1 MLRDEE
7 GFTTAGMAIALLVSL
22 SLLFS
27 AAQVY
32 RVNRLAADVQ
42 DVADATALA
51 AQAQVAEF
59 MVAVRV
65 TDGVVLS
72 MTLLGITAYGLGVV
86 ALCVPPVAEIG
97 GQLVSAGQKVLDA
110 RDAFA
115 QRAAALLDELQKALP
130 FLAAAS
136 AASVAR
142 ANEDGG
148 GEGYHGVALLLPSQ
162 GETITVG
169 ASDAETDLKQAVE
182 AQQDELAEA
191 AARAEEAARAA
202 NDAKERGFRRD
213 CGDAPAYCMYE
224 RADHLASLGAAENP
238 RYASVDTWSFSVAL
252 ERARAYYAKRLLG
265 ERPEN
270 ATVEEKA
277 RSALRRNFYR
287 YAVGALREACAQPP
301 DENGAVSFP
310 LLPRNAD
317 QMRGTTLYTDPAY
330 PVDTEGEAPTMH
342 AWEGCP
348 GLGLTDYYGSAQTL
362 DQGVFSEC
370 PECHFT
376 VAALGSVAA
385 ASTSIENGFEY
396 HYAAVAQA
404 ADDYRRAM
412 EDAQPLSALA
422 KTKAQ
427 GLLDKM
433 VAALQD
439 AGSMRIQARPPGA
452 DGCIAL
458 VVSSGTATGDL
469 FESAFVSTPSTLGTR
484 AAIGAATL
492 VADETEEASVVGD
505 VLDGFGADGSAAVG
519 AGRIVLDC
527 WAGMLRAYGSGQDGL
542 ASAVETALGS
552 LPLAGSAGLGTWAAD
567 ALRAGLS
574 AVGLQPAETAPLKP
588 VLVNSAAVARADGSA
603 WSVRYLSLRDQ
614 ALAASLTSAD
624 VFASLA
630 DRIQRDAYD
639 RLAALEIEIAVI
651 ELPVVGLSLPLTLTL
666 PPAVVQG
673 AQGLVERAVDAVRSA
688 SGWLGREPAWE

>member
-1 MLRDEE
+1 MFRDEE

-22 SLLFS
+22 SLLCS

-42 DVADATALA
+42 DVADAAALA

-72 MTLLGITAYGLGVV
+72 MTLLGITSYGLGVV
-86 ALCVPPVAEIG
+86 ALCVPPAAEIG
-97 GQLVSAGQKVLDA
+97 TQLVSAGQKVLDA

-115 QRAAALLDELQKALP
+115 RRAASLLDELQKALP

-136 AASVAR
+136 AASVAQ
-142 ANEDGG
+142 AN
-148 GEGYHGVALLLPSQ
+148 GEGSGGYHGMALLLPSQ
-162 GETITVG
+162 GEAIAVG
-169 ASDAETDLKQAVE
+169 ASGAEADLEQAVE
-182 AQQDELAEA
+182 EERDDLAEA
-191 AARAEEAARAA
+191 ASHAEEAARAA

-252 ERARAYYAKRLLG
+252 ERARAYYAKRLFS

-310 LLPRNAD
+310 LLPRNTD
-317 QMRGTTLYTDPAY
+317 QMRETALYTDPAY

-342 AWEGCP
+342 AWGGCP
-348 GLGLTDYYGSAQTL
+348 GLGLTDYYASAQTL
-362 DQGVFSEC
+362 DQGGFAEC

-376 VAALGSVAA
+376 VAALGSVAS

-404 ADDYRRAM
+404 AEDYRRAM
-412 EDAQPLSALA
+412 EEAQPSSALV

-427 GLLDKM
+427 GLLDKA

-439 AGSMRIQARPPGA
+439 VGSMRIEARPPGA

-458 VVSSGTATGDL
+458 VVSSGGAGEGL
-469 FESAFVSTPSTLGTR
+469 FESAFAGTSNTLGTR
-484 AAIGAATL
+484 AAISAATL
-492 VADETEEASVVGD
+492 IADETEEASVVGD
-505 VLDGFGADGSAAVG
+505 VLDGLGADGSAAVG

-527 WAGMLRAYGSGQDGL
+527 WTGMLRAYGSGQDGL
-542 ASAVETALGS
+542 ASAVEAALDG
-552 LPLAGSAGLGTWAAD
+552 LPLVGSAGLGTWAAD
-567 ALRAGLS
+567 ALRTGLS
-574 AVGLQPAETAPLKP
+574 AVGLQPAELVPLKP

-614 ALAASLTSAD
+614 ALGASLTSTDA
-624 VFASLA
+624 FASLA

-651 ELPVVGLSLPLTLTL
+651 ELPMVGLSLPLTLTL

>member
-1 MLRDEE
+1 MFRDEE

-42 DVADATALA
+42 DVADAAALA

-72 MTLLGITAYGLGVV
+72 MTLLGITSYGLGVV
-86 ALCVPPVAEIG
+86 ALCVPPAAEIG
-97 GQLVSAGQKVLDA
+97 AQLVSAGQKVLDA

-115 QRAAALLDELQKALP
+115 RRAASLLDELQKALP

-136 AASVAR
+136 AASVAQ
-142 ANEDGG
+142 AN
-148 GEGYHGVALLLPSQ
+148 GEGSGGYHGMALLLPSQ
-162 GETITVG
+162 GEAIAVG
-169 ASDAETDLKQAVE
+169 ASGAEADLEQAVE
-182 AQQDELAEA
+182 EERDDLAEA
-191 AARAEEAARAA
+191 ASHAEEAARAA

-310 LLPRNAD
+310 LLPRNTD
-317 QMRGTTLYTDPAY
+317 QMRETALYTDPAY

-342 AWEGCP
+342 AWGGCP
-348 GLGLTDYYGSAQTL
+348 GLGLTDYYASARTL
-362 DQGVFSEC
+362 DQGGFAEC

-376 VAALGSVAA
+376 VAALGSVAS

-404 ADDYRRAM
+404 AEDYRRAM
-412 EDAQPLSALA
+412 EEAQPSSALV

-427 GLLDKM
+427 GLLDKA

-439 AGSMRIQARPPGA
+439 VGSMRIEARPPGA

-458 VVSSGTATGDL
+458 VVSSGGAGEGL
-469 FESAFVSTPSTLGTR
+469 FGSAFAGTSNTLGTR
-484 AAIGAATL
+484 AAISAATL
-492 VADETEEASVVGD
+492 IADETEEASVVGD
-505 VLDGFGADGSAAVG
+505 VLDGLGADGSAAVG

-527 WAGMLRAYGSGQDGL
+527 WTGMLRAYGSGQDGL
-542 ASAVETALGS
+542 ASAVEAALDG
-552 LPLAGSAGLGTWAAD
+552 LPLVGSAGLGTWAAD
-567 ALRAGLS
+567 ALRTGLS
-574 AVGLQPAETAPLKP
+574 AVGLQPAELVPLKP

-614 ALAASLTSAD
+614 ALGASLTSTDA
-624 VFASLA
+624 FASLA

-651 ELPVVGLSLPLTLTL
+651 ELPMVGLSLPLTLTL

>member
-1 MLRDEE
+1 MFRDEE

-42 DVADATALA
+42 DVADAAALA

-72 MTLLGITAYGLGVV
+72 MTLLGITSYGLGVV
-86 ALCVPPVAEIG
+86 ALCVPPAAEIG
-97 GQLVSAGQKVLDA
+97 AQLVSAGQKVLDA

-115 QRAAALLDELQKALP
+115 RRAASLLDELQKALP

-136 AASVAR
+136 AASVAQ
-142 ANEDGG
+142 AN
-148 GEGYHGVALLLPSQ
+148 GEGSGGYHGMALLLPSQ
-162 GETITVG
+162 GEAIAVG
-169 ASDAETDLKQAVE
+169 ASGAEADLEQAVE
-182 AQQDELAEA
+182 EERDDLAEA
-191 AARAEEAARAA
+191 ASHAEEAARAA

-252 ERARAYYAKRLLG
+252 ERARAYYAKRLFS

-310 LLPRNAD
+310 LLPRNTD
-317 QMRGTTLYTDPAY
+317 QMRETALYTDPAY

-342 AWEGCP
+342 AWGGCP
-348 GLGLTDYYGSAQTL
+348 GLGLTDYYASARTL
-362 DQGVFSEC
+362 DQGGFAEC

-376 VAALGSVAA
+376 VAALGSVAS

-404 ADDYRRAM
+404 AEDYRRAM
-412 EDAQPLSALA
+412 EEAQPSSALV

-427 GLLDKM
+427 GLLDKA

-439 AGSMRIQARPPGA
+439 VGSMRIEARPPGA

-458 VVSSGTATGDL
+458 VVSSGGAGEGL
-469 FESAFVSTPSTLGTR
+469 FGSAFAGTSNTLGTR
-484 AAIGAATL
+484 AAISAATL
-492 VADETEEASVVGD
+492 IADETEEASVVGD
-505 VLDGFGADGSAAVG
+505 VLDGLGADGSAAVG

-527 WAGMLRAYGSGQDGL
+527 WTGMLRAYGSGQDGL
-542 ASAVETALGS
+542 ASAVEAALDG
-552 LPLAGSAGLGTWAAD
+552 LPLVGSAGLGTWAAD
-567 ALRAGLS
+567 ALRTGLS
-574 AVGLQPAETAPLKP
+574 AVGLQPAELVPLKP

-614 ALAASLTSAD
+614 ALGASLTSTDA
-624 VFASLA
+624 FASLA

-651 ELPVVGLSLPLTLTL
+651 ELPMVGLSLPLTLTL

>member
-1 MLRDEE
+1 MFRDEE

-42 DVADATALA
+42 DVADAAALA

-72 MTLLGITAYGLGVV
+72 MTLLGITSYGLGVV
-86 ALCVPPVAEIG
+86 ALCVPPAAEIG
-97 GQLVSAGQKVLDA
+97 AQLVSAGQKVLDA

-115 QRAAALLDELQKALP
+115 RRAASLLDELQKALP

-136 AASVAR
+136 AASVAQ
-142 ANEDGG
+142 AN
-148 GEGYHGVALLLPSQ
+148 GEGSGGYHGMALLLPSQ
-162 GETITVG
+162 GEAIAVG
-169 ASDAETDLKQAVE
+169 ASGAEADLEQAVE
-182 AQQDELAEA
+182 EERDDLAEA
-191 AARAEEAARAA
+191 ASHAEEAARAA

-252 ERARAYYAKRLLG
+252 ERARAYYAKRLFS

-310 LLPRNAD
+310 LLPRNTD
-317 QMRGTTLYTDPAY
+317 QMRETALYTDPAY

-342 AWEGCP
+342 AWGGCP
-348 GLGLTDYYGSAQTL
+348 GLGLTDYYASAQTL
-362 DQGVFSEC
+362 DQGGFAEC

-376 VAALGSVAA
+376 VAALGSVAS

-404 ADDYRRAM
+404 AEDYRRAM
-412 EDAQPLSALA
+412 EEAQPSSALV

-427 GLLDKM
+427 GLLDKA

-439 AGSMRIQARPPGA
+439 VGSMRIEARPPGA

-458 VVSSGTATGDL
+458 VVSSGGAGEGL
-469 FESAFVSTPSTLGTR
+469 FGSAFAGTSNTLGTR
-484 AAIGAATL
+484 AAISAATL
-492 VADETEEASVVGD
+492 IADETEEASVVGD
-505 VLDGFGADGSAAVG
+505 VLDGLGADGSAAVG

-527 WAGMLRAYGSGQDGL
+527 WTGMLRAYGSGQDGL
-542 ASAVETALGS
+542 ASAVEAALDG
-552 LPLAGSAGLGTWAAD
+552 LPLVGSAGLGTWAAD
-567 ALRAGLS
+567 ALRTGLS
-574 AVGLQPAETAPLKP
+574 AVGLQPAELVPLKP

-614 ALAASLTSAD
+614 ALGASLTSTDA
-624 VFASLA
+624 FASLA

-651 ELPVVGLSLPLTLTL
+651 ELPMVGLSLPLTLTL

>member
-1 MLRDEE
+1 MFRDEE

-42 DVADATALA
+42 DVADAAALA

-72 MTLLGITAYGLGVV
+72 MTLLGITSYGLGVV
-86 ALCVPPVAEIG
+86 ALCVPPAAEIG
-97 GQLVSAGQKVLDA
+97 AQLVSAGQKVLDA

-115 QRAAALLDELQKALP
+115 RRAASLLDELQKALP

-136 AASVAR
+136 AASVAQ
-142 ANEDGG
+142 AN
-148 GEGYHGVALLLPSQ
+148 GEGSGGYHGMALLLPSQ
-162 GETITVG
+162 GEAIAVG
-169 ASDAETDLKQAVE
+169 ASGAEADLEQAVE
-182 AQQDELAEA
+182 EERDDLAEA
-191 AARAEEAARAA
+191 ASRAEEAARAA

-252 ERARAYYAKRLLG
+252 ERARAYYAKRLFS

-310 LLPRNAD
+310 LLPRNTD
-317 QMRGTTLYTDPAY
+317 QMRETALYTDPAY

-342 AWEGCP
+342 AWGGCP
-348 GLGLTDYYGSAQTL
+348 GLGLTDYYASAQTL
-362 DQGVFSEC
+362 DQGGFAEC

-376 VAALGSVAA
+376 VAALGSVAS

-404 ADDYRRAM
+404 AEDYRRAM
-412 EDAQPLSALA
+412 EEAQPSSALV

-427 GLLDKM
+427 GLLDKA

-439 AGSMRIQARPPGA
+439 VGSMRIEARPPGA

-458 VVSSGTATGDL
+458 VVSSGGAGEGL
-469 FESAFVSTPSTLGTR
+469 FGSAFAGTSNTLGTR
-484 AAIGAATL
+484 AAISAATL
-492 VADETEEASVVGD
+492 IADETEEASVVGD
-505 VLDGFGADGSAAVG
+505 VLDGLGADGSAAVG

-527 WAGMLRAYGSGQDGL
+527 WTGMLRAYGSGQDGL
-542 ASAVETALGS
+542 ASAVEAALDG
-552 LPLAGSAGLGTWAAD
+552 LPLVGSAGLGTWAAD
-567 ALRAGLS
+567 ALRTGLS
-574 AVGLQPAETAPLKP
+574 AVGLQPAELVPLKP

-614 ALAASLTSAD
+614 ALGASLTSTDA
-624 VFASLA
+624 FASLA

-651 ELPVVGLSLPLTLTL
+651 ELPMVGLSLPLTLTL

>member
-1 MLRDEE
+1 MFRDEE

-42 DVADATALA
+42 DVADAAALA

-72 MTLLGITAYGLGVV
+72 MTLLGITSYGLGVV
-86 ALCVPPVAEIG
+86 ALCVPPAAEIG
-97 GQLVSAGQKVLDA
+97 AQLVSAGQKVLDA

-115 QRAAALLDELQKALP
+115 RRAASLLDELQKALP

-136 AASVAR
+136 AASVAQ
-142 ANEDGG
+142 AN
-148 GEGYHGVALLLPSQ
+148 GEGSGGYHGMALLLPSQ
-162 GETITVG
+162 GEAIAVG
-169 ASDAETDLKQAVE
+169 ASGAEADLEQAVE
-182 AQQDELAEA
+182 EERDDLAEA
-191 AARAEEAARAA
+191 ASHAEEAARAA

-252 ERARAYYAKRLLG
+252 ERARAYYAKRLFS

-310 LLPRNAD
+310 LLPRNTD
-317 QMRGTTLYTDPAY
+317 QMRETALYTDPAY

-342 AWEGCP
+342 AWGGCP
-348 GLGLTDYYGSAQTL
+348 GLGLTDYYASARTL
-362 DQGVFSEC
+362 DQGGFAEC

-376 VAALGSVAA
+376 VAALGSVAS

-404 ADDYRRAM
+404 AEDYRRAM
-412 EDAQPLSALA
+412 EEAQPSSALV

-427 GLLDKM
+427 GLLDKA

-439 AGSMRIQARPPGA
+439 VGSMRIEARPPGA

-458 VVSSGTATGDL
+458 VVSSGGAGEGL
-469 FESAFVSTPSTLGTR
+469 FESAFAGTSNTLGTR
-484 AAIGAATL
+484 AAISAATL
-492 VADETEEASVVGD
+492 IADETEEASVVGD
-505 VLDGFGADGSAAVG
+505 VLDGLGADGSAAVG

-527 WAGMLRAYGSGQDGL
+527 WTGMLRAYGSGQDGL
-542 ASAVETALGS
+542 ASAVEAALDG
-552 LPLAGSAGLGTWAAD
+552 LPLVGSAGLGTWAAD
-567 ALRAGLS
+567 ALRTGLS
-574 AVGLQPAETAPLKP
+574 AVGLQPAELVPLKP

-614 ALAASLTSAD
+614 ALGASLTSTDA
-624 VFASLA
+624 FASLA

-651 ELPVVGLSLPLTLTL
+651 ELPMVGLSLPLTLTL